1 MISAKDPGSA
11 ILALHRATH
20 ATLHALTTRLADL
33 DLPAADIN
41 VLANLADGVART
53 VGALADATA
62 TRPST
67 LTSLLDRLT
76 GRGVIVRETD
86 LADRRSFVI
95 RLTPAGRAAAERAA
109 AAITDLERQALAAV
123 TPAERAGFH
132 ALLDALT
139 EVSR

>member
-76 GRGVIVRETD
+76 GRGFIVRETD